1 MWTCHVRNL
10 TSTQG
15 SYLDAN
21 IFSIL
26 DTDSLIG
33 GGKDNDYISDMADH
47 ETGRLET
54 PRDIQIVRRL
64 AGSQKGITIGF
75 PEDTWLWEDQMT

>member
-1 MWTCHVRNL
+1 MRNL

-33 GGKDNDYISDMADH
+33 GGKDNDYMADH

-54 PRDIQIVRRL
+54 PRDIQVVRRL
-64 AGSQKGITIGF
+64 AGSQKGITIGC